1 LLFRDGPLKQFD
13 DDFFH
18 ANSILTNDAPPT
30 LLVHLD
36 EFPLDVFQRKYLMYS
51 EVKLPR
57 PET

>member
-1 LLFRDGPLKQFD
+1 MNAPL
-13 DDFFH
+13 
-18 ANSILTNDAPPT
+18 T

-36 EFPLDVFQRKYLMYS
+36 EFPLDEFQRKYVVYS